1 VSSSSEKQ
9 NRSDRPRP
17 GGSAGGPPTPV
28 KVVIAGG
35 FGVGKTTL
43 VSSISDIP
51 PLTTEGHMT
60 TMAAGVDDRSAV
72 QSKTSTTVA
81 MDFGRA
87 RLDGD
92 IILYLFGTPGQDRFG
107 FMWDNLV
114 KGALGAIVL
123 VDTRRI
129 DDCYPAV
136 DFFEHRQVPFIV
148 GVNQFEGQQLPPLDD
163 VRWALDLGAATPIVV
178 VDARSR
184 LSALDAL
191 LTLLMHNMSQLE
203 ARLAE
208 ISPAAPP
215 PTRSRL
221 IQPAPGWDRS
231 PTDYADR
238 PR

>member
-1 VSSSSEKQ
+1 MSSSSEKQ
-9 NRSDRPRP
+9 NRFDRPLG
-17 GGSAGGPPTPV
+17 GGSAGGTPTPV

-43 VSSISDIP
+43 VASISDIP

-60 TMAAGVDDRSAV
+60 TMAAGVDDRTAV
-72 QSKTSTTVA
+72 QAKTSTTVA

-107 FMWDNLV
+107 FMWDSLV

-148 GVNQFEGQQLPPLDD
+148 GVNQFEGQELPPLDD
-163 VRWALDLGAATPIVV
+163 VRWALDLGPTTPIVV

-191 LTLLMHNMSQLE
+191 LTLLMHNMSRLE

-208 ISPAAPP
+208 IDPP
-215 PTRSRL
+215 PGPTRSRL
-221 IQPAPGWDRS
+221 IGPAPGWDRS
-231 PTDYADR
+231 PTGT
-238 PR
+238 

>member
-1 VSSSSEKQ
+1 MSSSSEMQ
-9 NRSDRPRP
+9 SRSDRQGPQ
-17 GGSAGGPPTPV
+17 GPPTPV

-43 VSSISDIP
+43 VASISDIP

-60 TMAAGVDDRSAV
+60 TMAAGIDDRAAV
-72 QSKTSTTVA
+72 RSKTSTTVA

-87 RLDGD
+87 RLDGNL
-92 IILYLFGTPGQDRFG
+92 ILYLFGTPGQDRFG

-136 DFFEHRQVPFIV
+136 DYFENRQVPFIV
-148 GVNQFEGQQLPPLDD
+148 GVNQFEGQEMPPLDD
-163 VRWALDLGAATPIVV
+163 VRWALDLSPGVPIVV

-191 LTLLMHNMSQLE
+191 LVLLIHNMKQAE
-203 ARLAE
+203 ARLSQLQQQE
-208 ISPAAPP
+208 QSPPS
-215 PTRSRL
+215 RSRL
-221 IQPAPGWDRS
+221 IHPEQGWDAPAGHWS
-231 PTDYADR
+231 
-238 PR
+238 